1 MDTGSWAR
9 PTRLE
14 AVPDWPHRRPGTSS
28 PTSRF
33 APPAVRDD
41 MVFRDRV
48 LAGLADSRTPVICL
62 RAPAGYGKSTVIS
75 QWASRDGRPFAWIP
89 LDPTHDDAVL
99 LGSLLT
105 AAIAA
110 VEPSSTTFHPV
121 VTGQEPSL
129 SNVVLPALGQQL
141 GAASTPFVMILDDL
155 QVITEPGALRML
167 RLVLTSVPDGSQ
179 IVVISRTEPPIGLD
193 RLRAAGRVT
202 DIGADELAMDR
213 GEARILLAG
222 TGLST
227 ELTEAVIAQSEGW
240 PVGVYL
246 AGMAARSRG
255 MGGAVDRQPDRMVSG
270 RERTVVDY
278 LRAELWSG
286 IDDETLRFLSRTSI
300 LTELTGPMCDAV
312 LCSRGSGSMLRDL
325 RASNML
331 VIPLDSQD
339 HRFRYHHLLLDAL
352 RDELERRESDL
363 IPELHDR
370 AGRWFEVAGDIESA
384 IRHAKLSGRPERI
397 SELIWSHISLSLGNG
412 PLDLLF
418 RWLDGIGPRAI
429 AASPELV
436 SASAWAALLD
446 CDIAAMQYWIE
457 VSDGHLGRLR
467 ETADAAA
474 DDGVLS
480 EVIASMNLLRA
491 LRGDAGFGGI
501 GELAGNALEHLTPL
515 SAWRPLA
522 RFMMGIGQ
530 ILTGDPGDAV
540 QHFREGAA
548 LAAGIGGHLVRADCL
563 VTLGFLAIETGQWEE
578 GAALVGAGHEVI
590 VANRMSELSTS
601 AYSMSVVAMVQAR
614 SGNNAVARATLAHAR
629 RLTGEVSAL
638 APWFQV
644 LGRTLQA
651 TASTHLGDVPTARL
665 LTREARQ
672 LLDAGAPSL
681 FLSRMVE
688 RSEQSLL
695 DLPADPLTGVS
706 PLTTAELRVLQY
718 LPTQLSFPEIAG
730 SLFVSRHTIKTQ
742 ALAIYHKLG
751 VSSRT
756 AAVDRARTLG
766 LLPEL
771 PVVTR

>member
-14 AVPDWPHRRPGTSS
+14 AVPDWPHRRPGSPALTS
-28 PTSRF
+28 PF
-33 APPAVRDD
+33 APPTVRDD
-41 MVFRDRV
+41 MVIRTGV
-48 LAGLADSRTPVICL
+48 LARLADSRHPVISL
-62 RAPAGYGKSTVIS
+62 RAPAGFGKSTVIS

-99 LGSLLT
+99 LGSQLT

-110 VEPSSTTFHPV
+110 VEPSSSTFHPV

-141 GAASTPFVMILDDL
+141 GAASTPFVLVLDDL
-155 QVITEPGALRML
+155 QVITDPAALRML
-167 RLVLTSVPDGSQ
+167 RLVVTSVPDGSQ
-179 IVVISRTEPPIGLD
+179 IVLISRTEAPIGLD
-193 RLRAAGRVT
+193 RLRAAGLVT
-202 DIGADELAMDR
+202 DIGAGDLAMDR

-227 ELTEAVIAQSEGW
+227 EVTDAVIAQSEGW

-246 AGMAARSRG
+246 SGMAARSPG
-255 MGGAVDRQPDRMVSG
+255 MDGAVGRQLDPVVSG

-278 LRAELWSG
+278 LRSELWSG
-286 IDDETLRFLSRTSI
+286 IDDDTLRFLTRTSI

-312 LCSRGSGSMLRDL
+312 LCSRGSGSILRDL

-339 HRFRYHHLLLDAL
+339 QRFRYHHLLLDAL

-363 IPELHDR
+363 IPVLHDR
-370 AGRWFEVAGDIESA
+370 AGRWFEEVGDIESA
-384 IRHAKLSGRPERI
+384 IRHAKSSGRLERI
-397 SELIWSHISLSLGNG
+397 SELIWSNISLSLGNG

-418 RWLDGIGPRAI
+418 RWLDGIGAKEI

-436 SASAWAALLD
+436 STSAWAALLD

-467 ETADAAA
+467 QAADAAA
-474 DDGVLS
+474 DDEVLR
-480 EVIASMNLLRA
+480 EVIASMDLLRA

-501 GELAGNALEHLTPL
+501 DALARDAVERLTPL
-515 SAWRPLA
+515 SVWRPLA
-522 RFMMGIGQ
+522 KFMIGIGQ
-530 ILTGDPGDAV
+530 ILTGDPRDAV

-548 LAAGIGGHLVRADCL
+548 LAAGLGGHLVRADCL
-563 VTLGFLAIETGQWEE
+563 VTLGFLAIEAGQWDE

-601 AYSMSVVAMVQAR
+601 AYSMSVVAMVQAHH
-614 SGNNAVARATLAHAR
+614 GNNAVARATLAHAR

-665 LTREARQ
+665 LIREARQ
-672 LLDAGAPSL
+672 LLDAGAPSP
-681 FLSRMVE
+681 FLSRVVE
-688 RSEQSLL
+688 RGEQSLL

-706 PLTTAELRVLQY
+706 PLTTAELRVLQF

-771 PVVTR
+771 PVVGR